1 MRRPTLREIPPTHP
15 DRSGWPW
22 TNGAQQS
29 PETMPDGG
37 PWPRISIVTPSLNQ
51 GAFIEESIRSVLLQ
65 AYPNLEL
72 IVVDGGSTD
81 SSVETI
87 KRYGEWLA
95 HSICENDAGP
105 AGALNK
111 GFRRASGE
119 ILGFLNADDF
129 LLPGCL
135 ARVAEE
141 FRLHDSADVVSG
153 HGFMAKASSE
163 LGTRIFSD
171 PWDSTRFAYGACVLV
186 QAATFLRRR
195 ALQRVNGFNE
205 SNRTAWDTQLWADLA
220 LTGAAFHSIDEP
232 LAVYRVHAASI
243 SGSPALRRQRL
254 HDIGAVLRKM
264 RGRHGFPRDRVYSL
278 AYRLRKFFGHP
289 GRTLRQRWFLY
300 STLGRWS
307 L

>member
-1 MRRPTLREIPPTHP
+1 MRCPTLHEIPPTHP
-15 DRSGWPW
+15 AKSGWPW
-22 TNGAQQS
+22 TEGAQPS
-29 PETMPDGG
+29 PEKMLDGR

-65 AYPNLEL
+65 AYPHLEL
-72 IVVDGGSTD
+72 IVIDGGSTD
-81 SSVETI
+81 GSVETI
-87 KRYGEWLA
+87 KGYGEWLA
-95 HSICENDAGP
+95 HWICENDAGP
-105 AGALNK
+105 AQALNK
-111 GFRRASGE
+111 GFRIASGE

-171 PWDSTRFAYGACVLV
+171 RWDSTRFAYGACVLV
-186 QAATFLRRR
+186 QAATFFRRR
-195 ALQRVNGFNE
+195 ALQRVDGFNE
-205 SNRTAWDTQLWADLA
+205 NNRTAWDMQLWGDMALA
-220 LTGAAFHSIDEP
+220 GASFHSIDEP
-232 LAVYRVHAASI
+232 LAVYRIHQGSI
-243 SGSPALRRQRL
+243 SGTTRLRQQRL
-254 HDIGAVLRKM
+254 QDTRAVLRKM
-264 RGRHGFPRDRVYSL
+264 LGRHEIPRDRLYSL
-278 AYRLRKFFGHP
+278 LYRLRKFSGHP
-289 GRTLRQRWFLY
+289 GRTLRQRWFFY